1 MRTEVVKYVA
11 NNLTG
16 KGDYIR
22 ICLRTMEE
30 WRCGL
35 TDEIEGCISDAIS
48 DYILYNDLAGTDAEN
63 ELWQLG
69 YEELFY
75 DALDILED

>member
-1 MRTEVVKYVA
+1 MRSEVVKYVA

-16 KGDYIR
+16 KGDAIR

-35 TDEIEGCISDAIS
+35 TDEIKGCISDAIS
-48 DYILYNDLAGTDAEN
+48 NYILDNDLTGTDEEDRLW
-63 ELWQLG
+63 ELSF
-69 YEELFY
+69 EELFFY
-75 DALDILED
+75 ALDLMEE